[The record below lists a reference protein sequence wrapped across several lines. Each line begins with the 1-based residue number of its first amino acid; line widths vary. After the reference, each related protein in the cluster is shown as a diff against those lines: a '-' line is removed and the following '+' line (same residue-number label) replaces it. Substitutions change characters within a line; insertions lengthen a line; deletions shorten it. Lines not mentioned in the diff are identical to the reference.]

1 VADKKLEKRNTVV
14 NAQQGTEQTDPYSV
28 RLVGD
33 QFQTTHALSGTLLTL
48 KVIVDEKLK
57 LEHTLHNS
65 SEIRELEDVD
75 NKSEE
80 T

>member
-1 VADKKLEKRNTVV
+1 
-14 NAQQGTEQTDPYSV
+14 
-28 RLVGD
+28 
-33 QFQTTHALSGTLLTL
+33 
-48 KVIVDEKLK
+48 VIVDEKLK